1 MARPYRMVI
10 AGPKVQNVPG
20 IPCGGQRLDAQGH
33 MNPIPHTRWQA
44 LLRSAL
50 RLAVVAALVLV
61 MVLLAKTGFDALSAR
76 LALLESDAAARAMIG
91 LVATVLVGY
100 AVMLAIPFVPGVEIG
115 IAILM
120 IEGAGAAPFVYLA
133 TVTGLTLAFL
143 TGHYVA
149 LNGLIKLCTD
159 LHLHKIG
166 RLLERIRDR
175 APNDRL
181 AALDERLPN
190 WLAPL
195 LVRYRYLT
203 LAVLINIPGT
213 IAIGGGGGIMMI
225 AGLSRLFHVGLT
237 VLTIA
242 LATLPV
248 PLSVWLLGTDILH

>member
-1 MARPYRMVI
+1 MTESPKRP
-10 AGPKVQNVPG
+10 GVPCSG
-20 IPCGGQRLDAQGH
+20 HRLDAQGR
-33 MNPIPHTRWQA
+33 MNRITHPRWHS

-50 RLAVVAALVLV
+50 RLAGIALLVLV
-61 MVLLAKTGFDALSAR
+61 VKAGFDALSAQ
-76 LALLESDAAARAMIG
+76 LALLESDVAARAMIG

-149 LNGLIKLCTD
+149 LNWLIKLCTD
-159 LHLHKIG
+159 LQMHRIG

-175 APNDRL
+175 TAHDRL
-181 AALDERLPN
+181 VALDDRLPG
-190 WLAPL
+190 WLAPM

-203 LAVLINIPGT
+203 LAVLINLPGT
-213 IAIGGGGGIMMI
+213 IAIGGGGGIMLV
-225 AGLSRLFHVGLT
+225 AGLSRLFHIGRAL
-237 VLTIA
+237 LTIA

-248 PLSVWLLGTDILH
+248 PLAVWLLGTDILH